1 MSVGAV
7 AERYAQALFELGD
20 ESGTLSAMSEKL
32 REFALTY
39 DSSRELRGALNNPV
53 LSIEQRKALISEIS
67 KKIGVP
73 EVGIK
78 GLQFMAQRG
87 RLPALS
93 ATVQRLTELCDQ
105 KNGILRASVTT
116 AAVMPDSY
124 YESLSSQLSRA
135 TQKKIVLERSVDEDL
150 VGGAIARVGDML
162 IDGSV
167 RGKLQKLERDLLS
180 AVAAGAT

>member
-20 ESGTLSAMSEKL
+20 ESGTLSSLSDKL

-39 DSSRELRGALNNPV
+39 ESSRELRGALNNPV
-53 LSIEQRKALISEIS
+53 LSIEQRKGLVSEVA

-93 ATVQRLTELCDQ
+93 ATVERLTELSDE
-105 KNGILRASVTT
+105 KHGVLRASVTT
-116 AAVMPDSY
+116 AVPMSENY
-124 YESLSSQLSRA
+124 YQSLSSQLSLA
-135 TQKKIVLERSVDEDL
+135 TKKKIVLERSVDEDL

-180 AVAAGAT
+180 AVAVGAS

>member
-20 ESGTLSAMSEKL
+20 ETGVLSDLAEKL
-32 REFALTY
+32 RDFAHAY
-39 DSSRELRGALNNPV
+39 ESSRELRGALTNPV
-53 LSIEQRKALISEIS
+53 LSLEERKALVSAMAQR
-67 KKIGVP
+67 IGVP
-73 EVGIK
+73 EIGVR

-93 ATVQRLTELCDQ
+93 ATAQRLTELADE

-116 AAVMPDSY
+116 AAAMPDSY
-124 YESLSSQLSRA
+124 YQTLTSQLSLA
-135 TQKKIVLERSVDEDL
+135 TKKRIVLERSVDEDL

-180 AVAAGAT
+180 AVAAGST

>member
-7 AERYAQALFELGD
+7 AERYAQALFELGE
-20 ESGTLSAMSEKL
+20 ESGTLAGLSDKL

-39 DSSRELRGALNNPV
+39 ESSRELRGALNNPIV
-53 LSIEQRKALISEIS
+53 SMEQRKGLVSEVA
-67 KKIGVP
+67 KKVGVP
-73 EVGIK
+73 EIGIK

-93 ATVQRLTELCDQ
+93 ATVERLTELSDQ

-116 AAVMPDSY
+116 ATKMPDSY
-124 YESLSSQLSRA
+124 YQALSSQLSAA
-135 TQKKIVLERSVDEDL
+135 TRKEIVLERSVDEDL

-180 AVAAGAT
+180 AVAVGAT